1 MKMFI
6 DNLLHCKRFWFIG
19 IVVSMMIPLT
29 VAAKDIKGII
39 KNKHDDNPI
48 ANVVIQIICE
58 DSEITTLSDSVGKFL
73 IAIPDSVDSFDA
85 IFTHVAYNPYSTKVI
100 ADSLLYVY
108 LIPKDN
114 YLDEVVV
121 KADWITHREG
131 VSFVNVSA
139 IPNVDK
145 YQADKM
151 LEQIPGIIRSEQ
163 GFYSLNGEDAVI
175 YINGVRQNISPSSLS
190 SFLSSLPANAVSS
203 VKLVPVNTGQY
214 ASAVNSVI
222 DIKINDNMPLGYTF
236 QPVVYT
242 KYKDRE
248 VNDAGSDLFF
258 MKKKGR
264 WLMHH
269 SLSYNNESM
278 KAESLDSLIMG
289 GQLYSS
295 NHTDKTGRCNVINYQ
310 GSFSYKM
317 KNENNLI
324 FDTFVYNDFSDTR
337 SEWNNMEVSSMENR
351 NSRNDLYNVSA
362 AYSILSE
369 KKLFNGVV
377 NYSLSYGGRHAV
389 MDRMTANGNASLK
402 GKKEMEGWMNY
413 LSATFNTDIQWI
425 KFTYGTQL
433 EYNSVWDSSRYDE
446 LQTEWNASRFTGDER
461 LVSVFG
467 QVRYCFTDVLGLQA
481 GARVEYTD
489 YSYRPNGQQKVK
501 TSFTDLF
508 PTVMLNFDTSVYY
521 GALGMISQ
529 IYRADY
535 QEMLPGLA
543 KINDYVYSKGN
554 PDLKPTDAYKFFWNN
569 TWFKFLQ
576 TNFTYTY
583 AKDAMADVY
592 QVEQDAM
599 VISKCNAADYHQFK
613 MNAVLPF
620 TFWSDVLTGQ
630 LQFNTSY
637 KKMVNLKNGFQLPE
651 GRKPYYWKSSFDAV
665 VNYNPSD
672 RLSVMLSARH
682 IPELQGSLYTESR
695 IFTMNANLAYS
706 FLKEKNLTVSAYV
719 NGLFGEDVDTSDYFL
734 NNRYFTRSVYRGP
747 QIGISL
753 KWRLKKGQ
761 DIGEEYRAYSPN
773 TSRFQ

>member
-6 DNLLHCKRFWFIG
+6 DNLLHCKRFWVIG

-29 VAAKDIKGII
+29 VAAKDIRGII
-39 KNKHDDNPI
+39 KNKHNENPV
-48 ANVVIQIICE
+48 ANVAIQIICE
-58 DSEITTLSDSVGKFL
+58 DSEITALSDSVGKFL
-73 IAIPDSVDSFDA
+73 MAIPDSVDSFDA
-85 IFTHVAYNPYSTKVI
+85 IFTHVAYNPYSTKVV

-108 LIPKDN
+108 LSPKDN

-139 IPNVDK
+139 IPNVEK

-163 GFYSLNGEDAVI
+163 GSYSLNGEPAVI
-175 YINGVRQNISPSSLS
+175 YINGVKQNISPSSLS

-214 ASAVNSVI
+214 ASAVKSVI
-222 DIKINDNMPLGYTF
+222 DIKINDNMPLGYMF

-258 MKKKGR
+258 MKKKDR

-269 SLSYNNESM
+269 SFSYNNESM

-337 SEWNNMEVSSMENR
+337 SEWKNMGVGLMENR
-351 NSRNDLYNVSA
+351 DSRNDLYNVSA
-362 AYSILSE
+362 TYSIPSD
-369 KKLFNGVV
+369 KKLFNGIV
-377 NYSLSYGGRHAV
+377 NYSLSYGGRHAD
-389 MDRMTANGNASLK
+389 MDRMSASENASLK

-413 LSATFNTDIQWI
+413 FSATFNTDLQWI
-425 KFTYGTQL
+425 KFIYGAQL

-446 LQTEWNASRFTGDER
+446 LQTELSASKFTGDER
-461 LVSVFG
+461 LMSLFG
-467 QVRYCFTDVLGLQA
+467 QIRYRFTDALGLQV
-481 GARVEYTD
+481 GTRVESTD
-489 YSYRPNGQQKVK
+489 YSYRPNGQQKVR
-501 TSFTDLF
+501 TSFTDVF
-508 PTVMLNFDTSVYY
+508 PTIMLNFDTFVYN

-529 IYRADY
+529 IYRANY
-535 QEMLPGLA
+535 QEMLPGLT

-554 PDLKPTDAYKFFWNN
+554 PDLIPTDAYMFFWYN
-569 TWFKFLQ
+569 TWFRFLQ
-576 TNFTYTY
+576 TNFTYTH

-592 QVEQDAM
+592 QVEQNAM
-599 VISKCNAADYHQFK
+599 VISKCNAADYHMFK
-613 MNAVLPF
+613 TNIVLPF
-620 TFWSDVLTGQ
+620 SFWGDRLTGQ
-630 LQFNTSY
+630 VQSNIYY
-637 KKMVNLKNGFQLPE
+637 KRMFGLRNGFQVPD
-651 GRKPYYWKSSFDAV
+651 GRKPYYWKTSFDAV

-672 RLSVMLSARH
+672 RFSLMLSARH
-682 IPELQGSLYTESR
+682 VPKTKGTLFDANSV
-695 IFTMNANLAYS
+695 FTLNANASYS
-706 FLKEKNLTVSAYV
+706 FLKEKNLMVSAYV
-719 NGLFGEDVDTSDYFL
+719 NGLYGKDNDTYDYFL
-734 NNRYFTRSVYRGP
+734 SNCYFTRKVYRGP
-747 QIGISL
+747 QVGLSL
-753 KWRLKKGQ
+753 KWRFNKGQ
-761 DIGEEYRAYSPN
+761 NVGEEYRDYTPN